1 MKMKLTLIIG
11 IILFIS
17 VMGSIGY
24 SQDMLTYAGD
34 PKSVNSEPGRKKE
47 FLFEFNAYSRDSEL
61 EGITTEMAGVH
72 IFGELTARKLV
83 LLDQKYTSEV
93 PVVPGNPQ
101 TRTII
106 RKPVIYDAVKK
117 IEKEL
122 KKSVKRGEKP
132 LETAS
137 SEFNKV
143 LDVALN
149 VLTADTKDFEVSI
162 SNTDSINGKTE
173 IFIKQVNLNYQ
184 D

>member
-1 MKMKLTLIIG
+1 MKLTLIIG

-17 VMGSIGY
+17 GIGSIGY

-34 PKSVNSEPGRKKE
+34 PKPVNSEPGRKKG

-72 IFGELTARKLV
+72 IFGELTAKKIV

-93 PVVPGNPQ
+93 PVVPGNPK

-106 RKPVIYDAVKK
+106 RKPVIYDSVKK

-122 KKSVKRGEKP
+122 KKSVNKGEKT

-149 VLTADTKDFEVSI
+149 ILTSDTKDFEKTI
-162 SNTDSINGKTE
+162 NNTDSVKERIELFTN
-173 IFIKQVNLNYQ
+173 QVNLKYLN
-184 D
+184 